1 MKLVFQLLVIFLPV
15 QTQLIKQLFRSRN
28 FLSTPSN
35 LIKMGI
41 CLSVSNVSH
50 IIEHKKYLKRI
61 KPFLH
66 QHHQYH
72 HFNYHN
78 FHDTQC
84 IIVSY
89 RDSSPHKQTAWQP
102 GIKYLDFNIEKS
114 WFQQYLLT
122 KIFQRNNN
130 RPGWNTVM
138 LRKNLWSTRLDFPVT
153 AEKTKLNFLQN

>member
-1 MKLVFQLLVIFLPV
+1 MNTENTKRQISRSRQLSQCLFVVETQKWTAQVYVILCMKLLFQLLVFFLPV

-50 IIEHKKYLKRI
+50 RIEHKKYLKRI

-78 FHDTQC
+78 FHNTQC

-102 GIKYLDFNIEKS
+102 GIK
-114 WFQQYLLT
+114 
-122 KIFQRNNN
+122 IF
-130 RPGWNTVM
+130 
-138 LRKNLWSTRLDFPVT
+138 RL
-153 AEKTKLNFLQN
+153 Q

>member
-1 MKLVFQLLVIFLPV
+1 MQHRDEYRKDKKTIVIVPLCSRNAKMDCTGVCHIIHEIGISV

-50 IIEHKKYLKRI
+50 RIEHKKYLKRI

-72 HFNYHN
+72 HFNYHKFHNNHN
-78 FHDTQC
+78 FHNYRNFHNTQC

-102 GIKYLDFNIEKS
+102 GIK
-114 WFQQYLLT
+114 
-122 KIFQRNNN
+122 IF
-130 RPGWNTVM
+130 
-138 LRKNLWSTRLDFPVT
+138 RL
-153 AEKTKLNFLQN
+153 Q